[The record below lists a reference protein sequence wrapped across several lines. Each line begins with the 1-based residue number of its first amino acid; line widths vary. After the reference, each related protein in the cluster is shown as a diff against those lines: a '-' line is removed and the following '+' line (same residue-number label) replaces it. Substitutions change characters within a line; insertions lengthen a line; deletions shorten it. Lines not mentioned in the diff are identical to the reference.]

1 MTYLASPWSSSA
13 PYAWEPTMGKATK
26 IVLTPQE
33 RATLERWVRASS
45 TEQRLVQRARF
56 ILAAAEG
63 EGTTAIAERLG
74 VRPGT
79 VSKWRTRFAEEG
91 MEGLQDAP
99 RSGTPG
105 TYGPETEEAILAKL
119 DEDPPKGYSTWNG
132 QLLAD
137 TLGISSHQVWRVLR
151 RFGIQLQRRRSWCV
165 STDPEFARK
174 AADVIGLYLDP
185 PENAVV
191 LCMDEKPHIQALERA
206 QGWLRLPNG
215 RALTG
220 QTHEYRRH
228 GTTTLFAALN
238 TVTGQVKA
246 GHYKRR
252 RRREFLDFMNQV
264 VAEFPDD
271 VEIHVILD
279 NLNTHKPKHDRWLKR
294 HPNVHFHFTPTHA
307 SWLNQIEIWFSI
319 MARAVLKGASF
330 IHPRQIRQA
339 IDDFIEVYNPEAAP
353 FEWTKD
359 SVHQVPFKDRYAD
372 IRN

>member
-1 MTYLASPWSSSA
+1 MTHLAFPWSSGA
-13 PYAWEPTMGKATK
+13 PFAWELTMGKATE
-26 IVLTPQE
+26 IVLTPEE

-56 ILAAAEG
+56 ILAAAQG
-63 EGTTAIAERLG
+63 EGTTAIAVRMG

-137 TLGISSHQVWRVLR
+137 ALGISSHQVWRVLR
-151 RFGIQLQRRRSWCV
+151 RHGIQLQRRRSWCV

-228 GTTTLFAALN
+228 GTTTLFAALD